1 MKTYDN
7 RDKLKMIKHF
17 FIFNMLQQPSCFINI
32 NKIDKKSSTN
42 INQENRFPNN
52 LSKEKGSKDNMNT
65 EFIPPIQQA
74 IIENDAE
81 SMISVCDKLTMAKF
95 IVLLKLLQQ
104 PRYNKNVNRT
114 FKNNPINIKNENK
127 ETPNKFSLIK
137 NSKHKLNAKF
147 MFFIKQVTFKNNS
160 QFINKKGGINTATD
174 DIYEIRENENAD
186 YFENLILTPPIII
199 EEEDITDIPD
209 ES

>member
-7 RDKLKMIKHF
+7 RNKLKMIKYF

-52 LSKEKGSKDNMNT
+52 LSTEKGSKDNMNT
-65 EFIPPIQQA
+65 EFIPKVQQA
-74 IIENDAE
+74 MIANDAE
-81 SMISVCDKLTMAKF
+81 SMIPVCDKVTMAKF
-95 IVLLKLLQQ
+95 LVLLKLLQQ

-114 FKNNPINIKNENK
+114 FKNSLINIKNENK
-127 ETPNKFSLIK
+127 ATPNKLSLIK
-137 NSKHKLNAKF
+137 NLKNKSNAKF

-160 QFINKKGGINTATD
+160 QFIKKKGGINTASD
-174 DIYEIRENENAD
+174 DIYEIGENENAD
-186 YFENLILTPPIII
+186 YFENLIPTPPIII
-199 EEEDITDIPD
+199 EEEDITDIPI
-209 ES
+209 E

>member
-7 RDKLKMIKHF
+7 RDKLKMIKYF

-52 LSKEKGSKDNMNT
+52 LSTEKGSKDNMNT
-65 EFIPPIQQA
+65 KFIPKVQQA

-81 SMISVCDKLTMAKF
+81 SMIPVCDKLTMAKF
-95 IVLLKLLQQ
+95 LLLLKLLQQ
-104 PRYNKNVNRT
+104 PHYNKNVNRT
-114 FKNNPINIKNENK
+114 FKNSPINIKNENK
-127 ETPNKFSLIK
+127 ATPNKSSLIK
-137 NSKHKLNAKF
+137 NLKNKSNAKF

-160 QFINKKGGINTATD
+160 QFIKKKGEINTASD

-186 YFENLILTPPIII
+186 YFENLIPTPPIII
-199 EEEDITDIPD
+199 EEEDITDIPI
-209 ES
+209 E